1 MINSNRTRSDF
12 FPTKIAPGLIS
23 ERDRKY
29 FLLSE
34 EYKKSSFMFITM
46 FIIKP

>member
-29 FLLSE
+29 FLFKYYL
-34 EYKKSSFMFITM
+34 FIYLFTYL
-46 FIIKP
+46 FTLFT